1 MECPTWLGSYPSL
14 GGGAEE
20 QRRGTDDLKKGTEMT
35 GDRGQETVDGKCG
48 NRWAD
53 KKGLPNSTVL
63 VGKAA
68 STRVISPRRGGK
80 ACPK

>member
-1 MECPTWLGSYPSL
+1 
-14 GGGAEE
+14 
-20 QRRGTDDLKKGTEMT
+20 MT

-53 KKGLPNSTVL
+53 KKGLPNFTVP

-68 STRVISPRRGGK
+68 STRVISPRRGEK